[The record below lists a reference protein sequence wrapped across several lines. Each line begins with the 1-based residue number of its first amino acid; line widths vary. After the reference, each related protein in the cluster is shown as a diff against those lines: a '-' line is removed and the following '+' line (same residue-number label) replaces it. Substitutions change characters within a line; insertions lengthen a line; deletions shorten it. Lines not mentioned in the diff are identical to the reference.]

1 MGFPV
6 SALLKSFFWGF
17 SALVHVIKQNITFA
31 KPWRIVFFVCKNKK
45 KPYQSYLQLRYDF
58 IETKTCVLIL
68 KNKRPE
74 LIGNDLNRALVYSL
88 KAFSLKSVV
97 PSELATVGYMYVRPT
112 VCHIYV

>member
-1 MGFPV
+1 M
-6 SALLKSFFWGF
+6 
-17 SALVHVIKQNITFA
+17 
-31 KPWRIVFFVCKNKK
+31 
-45 KPYQSYLQLRYDF
+45 RYDF

-97 PSELATVGYMYVRPT
+97 PSELATVGYMYVR
-112 VCHIYV
+112 VVQYDLLYVTFMFSSFLLDV